1 MASVAKLGLGE
12 EPVERLTR
20 QASSRGQARL
30 IMRRLIR
37 NRNALLGG
45 IATVFLVALAFLSP
59 WLTPYDPV
67 ATAPK
72 LRLQSPSWQHPM
84 GTDKL
89 GRDVLSRVIA
99 GTPYSLRTGIIAVGI
114 SASVGVALGL
124 IAGYYRGAIGMGIVM
139 LTDAM
144 LAFPSIL
151 LALSIVS
158 ALGPGL
164 TNTMIAVGISWI
176 PYFVRLVRA
185 TVISARNNV
194 YVEAARVVGCGD
206 RRILVVHIL
215 PNVLAPVIVLCTLGV
230 AAAILVGASLSFLGL
245 GAQPPT
251 PEWGA
256 MLNDGRNILR
266 LAPWVT
272 TFPGLAIM
280 FTVLAM
286 NLLGDGLRDALDP
299 RMTI

>member
-1 MASVAKLGLGE
+1 MATLATSSPRNRPVDPVAARTGTRGAAGL
-12 EPVERLTR
+12 V
-20 QASSRGQARL
+20 A
-30 IMRRLIR
+30 RRLVR
-37 NRNALLGG
+37 NRSALLGG
-45 IATVFLVALAFLSP
+45 LATLALVGLAILAP
-59 WLTPYDPV
+59 WLAPDDPI

-72 LRLQSPSWQHPM
+72 LRLQPPSWQHPM

-114 SASVGVALGL
+114 SASIGIALGL
-124 IAGYYRGAIGMGIVM
+124 VAGYYRGAIGAGLVM

-151 LALSIVS
+151 LALSIVA

-164 TNTMIAVGISWI
+164 TNAMIAVGVSWI

-185 TVISARNNV
+185 TVIAARTNV

-206 RRILVVHIL
+206 GRILVVHIL
-215 PNVLAPVIVLCTLGV
+215 PNVLAPVLVLCTLGV

-256 MLNDGRNILR
+256 MLNDGRNVLR
-266 LAPWVT
+266 LAPWVA

-280 FTVLAM
+280 VTVLAM

-299 RMTI
+299 RMKL